1 MSFLQNLLNF
11 IIIKHL
17 EQEVDDDLS
26 ICVDK
31 RSPCGLSMAGDIS
44 FNEVFLLFKFD
55 VSSFSVTGDIKI
67 FKLVILLTLG
77 KSKLTL
83 IVYFH

>member
-26 ICVDK
+26 ICMDK

-67 FKLVILLTLG
+67 FKLVILLTLD